1 MSEQIN
7 QNLNN
12 EKEDKVNSSKE
23 NYSNGKSNINDGQ
36 REKKE
41 NKNDY
46 SQNYYIFFHN
56 FSKDRKKNENSK
68 NSGTIQSIVINKN
81 LRITLSKIKNQIRG
95 LPNNSKNIY
104 YRKSLTK
111 GNYSLNSN
119 ILSKKNMTT
128 SQSLVNT
135 NMDTNYDYDSDNKQ
149 NYNILNFMDNLD
161 KFSILEK
168 KNYFID
174 VSFKEYLQNETKN
187 ILSARH
193 NYENKENINNNENNS
208 IKKDDKKENK
218 IQKIVDLRLNSEV
231 IPYIQKQKTQR
242 FETHKKQ
249 DLKNKHKSSI
259 RAKFKSFDSKGSKFK
274 NNKSFKTNPNH
285 INPGYNN
292 KNKLL
297 IAKSYSLLSSE
308 GNFSTKPKKKT
319 FIEEEKN
326 NSRNLNKIKNY
337 YNKISKIDYI
347 SFREKK
353 IIDNNSKTSKIKEKN
368 ILKNKENKRI
378 PCKLLKKDS
387 YNIISSARIASLI
400 KSIGIKRNSRSKN
413 KDKNKTAR
421 NISIDLD
428 ICENLNSYKNET
440 INMNAIIK
448 NNNLADLCKT
458 DDSKETESKKKK
470 KKIFGFKKR
479 ENKKKKSFINESGNE
494 NSPLLSIKI
503 DFKNLKEN
511 QNDKITKDKENKDQ

>member
-81 LRITLSKIKNQIRG
+81 LRISLSKIKNQLRE
-95 LPNNSKNIY
+95 LPNKSKKVY

-193 NYENKENINNNENNS
+193 NYENKENINNNEKNS
-208 IKKDDKKENK
+208 I
-218 IQKIVDLRLNSEV
+218 I
-231 IPYIQKQKTQR
+231 
-242 FETHKKQ
+242 
-249 DLKNKHKSSI
+249 
-259 RAKFKSFDSKGSKFK
+259 
-274 NNKSFKTNPNH
+274 
-285 INPGYNN
+285 
-292 KNKLL
+292 
-297 IAKSYSLLSSE
+297 
-308 GNFSTKPKKKT
+308 
-319 FIEEEKN
+319 
-326 NSRNLNKIKNY
+326 
-337 YNKISKIDYI
+337 
-347 SFREKK
+347 
-353 IIDNNSKTSKIKEKN
+353 
-368 ILKNKENKRI
+368 
-378 PCKLLKKDS
+378 
-387 YNIISSARIASLI
+387 
-400 KSIGIKRNSRSKN
+400 
-413 KDKNKTAR
+413 
-421 NISIDLD
+421 
-428 ICENLNSYKNET
+428 
-440 INMNAIIK
+440 
-448 NNNLADLCKT
+448 
-458 DDSKETESKKKK
+458 
-470 KKIFGFKKR
+470 
-479 ENKKKKSFINESGNE
+479 
-494 NSPLLSIKI
+494 
-503 DFKNLKEN
+503 
-511 QNDKITKDKENKDQ
+511 